1 MSSLKW
7 VKTFFLILNILDEVT
22 SNEVWGQIDE
32 KEKQKE
38 QELLNKFKVPSIASK
53 LNPNITVS
61 KISLELSEADRIIS
75 EQKKIIGELETNIRA
90 VKTVNQ
96 EKEDKKIGIQK
107 KFEETKLNHKNELE
121 ELKKL
126 KEEKLKRNA

>member
-1 MSSLKW
+1 M
-7 VKTFFLILNILDEVT
+7 
-22 SNEVWGQIDE
+22 
-32 KEKQKE
+32 
-38 QELLNKFKVPSIASK
+38 NKFKVPSIASK